1 MHSYQNSKG
10 FFFIEIGKI
19 LIYVWNHKRCQIAKA
34 ILIIK
39 NKARDATLPDFKLYY
54 KAIVISH
61 MVLAQKQT
69 DTTINGKELRSQK

>member
-1 MHSYQNSKG
+1 M
-10 FFFIEIGKI
+10 
-19 LIYVWNHKRCQIAKA
+19 V
-34 ILIIK
+34 
-39 NKARDATLPDFKLYY
+39 PDFKLYY